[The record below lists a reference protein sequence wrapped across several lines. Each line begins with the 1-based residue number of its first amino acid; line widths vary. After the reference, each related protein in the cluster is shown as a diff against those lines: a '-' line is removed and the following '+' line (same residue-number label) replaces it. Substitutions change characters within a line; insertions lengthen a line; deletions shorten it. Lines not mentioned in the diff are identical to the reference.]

1 MFDSLS
7 EECFDSDRLRKN
19 SGEQSKSS
27 QLFLMFIAKGDWYKK
42 GNKRVLIFL
51 EGREERQT
59 KDNQHSQSKGKNKTL
74 NRVSKG
80 KNKRQK
86 QENLGLSLA

>member
-27 QLFLMFIAKGDWYKK
+27 QLLLMFIAKCDWYKK

-59 KDNQHSQSKGKNKTL
+59 KDTNILNQKEKKKH
-74 NRVSKG
+74 
-80 KNKRQK
+80 
-86 QENLGLSLA
+86 